1 MGNEH
6 LPQSEL
12 IKMVFVRLLIFIPL
26 LLVMFFLP
34 AGTFAYWEAWLYL
47 TVLIIPMVLSLIY
60 LLKNDPELLERRM
73 RMREKEASQ
82 KLVAKLGA

>member
-82 KLVAKLGA
+82 KL